1 MRLRP
6 FATSLYGQV
15 LIATIVGVLFGHFF
29 PEAGEAMRPFGDGFV
44 RLVRMIVG
52 PVIFCTVVAGIA
64 GMGDLKSV
72 GRTGVLAL
80 VYFEVVTT
88 LALVIGLVVVNVV
101 APGAG
106 MNADPSTLDSSA
118 VAQYATATG
127 RATSISEFL
136 LAIIPVSPVDAFARV
151 DILQIL
157 FFSVLFGFAL
167 HAMGAAGA
175 PLAGF
180 IDTLSKALF
189 GVVAIVMRAAP
200 IGAFGAMAFT
210 IGSLGV
216 GTAARL
222 LVLAACFWLTCVL
235 FVSLVLG
242 AVMRW
247 HGVSLWRLIRYIR
260 EELFIAFGTSSS
272 ESVLPRLMTK
282 LEELGVERSTVGLVV
297 PAGYSFNLDG
307 TAIYLS
313 IAAMFIAQATNTP
326 MDLSQQLV
334 LFAVLLLTSKGSA
347 GVAGAALI
355 VLTGTLAATGSIPV
369 AGVTLVLGVHRFMG
383 EGMAVTNTIV
393 NAVAAIAVGL
403 WSNRVDASRLDVLRV
418 RSHVRSRRLEP
429 SSTCPD

>member
-1 MRLRP
+1 
-6 FATSLYGQV
+6 
-15 LIATIVGVLFGHFF
+15 
-29 PEAGEAMRPFGDGFV
+29 
-44 RLVRMIVG
+44 
-52 PVIFCTVVAGIA
+52 
-64 GMGDLKSV
+64 
-72 GRTGVLAL
+72 
-80 VYFEVVTT
+80 
-88 LALVIGLVVVNVV
+88 
-101 APGAG
+101 
-106 MNADPSTLDSSA
+106 
-118 VAQYATATG
+118 
-127 RATSISEFL
+127 
-136 LAIIPVSPVDAFARV
+136 
-151 DILQIL
+151 
-157 FFSVLFGFAL
+157 
-167 HAMGAAGA
+167 
-175 PLAGF
+175 
-180 IDTLSKALF
+180 
-189 GVVAIVMRAAP
+189 
-200 IGAFGAMAFT
+200 
-210 IGSLGV
+210 
-216 GTAARL
+216 
-222 LVLAACFWLTCVL
+222 
-235 FVSLVLG
+235 VSLVLG

-383 EGMAVTNTIV
+383 EGMAVTNTIG